1 MPTICLQAVTAL
13 FQRRPYHSLLVL
25 SVNRDFATTT
35 RVLHRRCLT
44 VLCRFRYMSFQ
55 PIENYGVIGNMRSI
69 ALVGMN
75 GSIDFLC
82 YPDFDSPTVFAA
94 LLDDSQGGRF
104 QIEPQLTNMRVRQL
118 YLPDTNILLTRFL
131 AEEGVAELTDYM
143 PIQQN
148 GERSNE
154 IVRTVSAIRGN
165 VRFKMLCQPRFDY
178 ARSAHRTEISDGCAM
193 FIPDDNTYSPM
204 ALYSTVALRPKS
216 QDVASEFS
224 LQAGATT
231 TFVLGG
237 PRPGGQPHEMEVVGK
252 HFLQTSRFWKKWIAK
267 SKYKGRWREMV
278 NRSALMLKLLIS
290 REYGSLIAAPTFSL
304 PENIGGVRNWDYRF
318 TWLRDATFTLYAL
331 IRLGFV
337 EEAEAFIDWLK
348 ARASDDAE
356 RGPLQVM
363 YGIDGRRKLDEFALD
378 HLCGYEN
385 SRPVRI
391 GNAAYQQLQLDIYGE
406 MMDAIYLANKY
417 GDPISYA
424 GWQGVQR
431 MLDWLGKNWQRP
443 DEGIWEVR
451 GGAREFLHSRVMC
464 WVAFDRALRLA
475 QKRSLSGPLDVWQR
489 TRDEIRNDIFTNFW
503 NEELQSFVQAKGT
516 KDLDASA
523 LLMPMVRF
531 ISPVDPM
538 WLSTMRAMESRLVE
552 DTLVRRYE
560 VESTHVDGLPGEEGS
575 FTACSFWYVECLARA
590 GELER
595 AQLLFE
601 KLLGYANHLGLYS
614 EELGSNG
621 QHLGNFPQAF
631 THLALI
637 SAATYLDRAL
647 SGTGEAVWR

>member
-1 MPTICLQAVTAL
+1 MK
-13 FQRRPYHSLLVL
+13 
-25 SVNRDFATTT
+25 
-35 RVLHRRCLT
+35 
-44 VLCRFRYMSFQ
+44 FQ
-55 PIENYGVIGNMRSI
+55 PIENYGVIGNMKSI

-75 GSIDFLC
+75 GSLDFLC

-94 LLDDSQGGRF
+94 LLDEKQGGRF
-104 QIEPQLTNMRVRQL
+104 QVEPQLTNVRIRQL

-143 PIQQN
+143 PIEID
-148 GERSNE
+148 GEQPNE
-154 IVRTVSAIRGN
+154 IIRMVCVIRGN
-165 VRFKMLCQPRFDY
+165 VHFKMRCQPRFNY
-178 ARSAHRTEISDGCAM
+178 AKSAHRTQVGERSARFFPSQSGCPA
-193 FIPDDNTYSPM
+193 M
-204 ALYSTVALRPKS
+204 ALYSSTPLQQQS
-216 QDVASEFS
+216 QDVISEFT
-224 LQAGATT
+224 LAAGATA
-231 TFVLGG
+231 TFILGG
-237 PRPGGQPHEMEVVGK
+237 LGPEEQHPEME
-252 HFLQTSRFWKKWIAK
+252 FERERFQRTTRFWKAWIAK

-278 NRSALMLKLLIS
+278 NRSALMLKLLGS
-290 REYGSLIAAPTFSL
+290 REHGSLIAAPTFSL
-304 PENIGGVRNWDYRF
+304 PETIGGVRNWDYRY

-331 IRLGFV
+331 VRLGFV
-337 EEAEAFIDWLK
+337 DETEAFIDWLK
-348 ARASDDAE
+348 GRLSDDAQ

-363 YGIDGRRKLDEFALD
+363 YGIDGRQKLDEVTLD
-378 HLCGYEN
+378 HLSGYED

-391 GNAAYQQLQLDIYGE
+391 GNAAYQQLQLDIYGD

-417 GDPISYA
+417 GDPISYV

-431 MLDWLGKNWQRP
+431 MLDWLEKNWQRP

-451 GGAREFLHSRVMC
+451 GGPREFLHSRVMC

-475 QKRSLSGPLDVWQR
+475 QKRSLSGPLDIWQLA
-489 TRDEIRNDIFTNFW
+489 RDEIRNDIFTNFW
-503 NEELQSFVQAKGT
+503 SDHLQSFVQAKGT
-516 KDLDASA
+516 EELDASA
-523 LLMPMVRF
+523 LLMPLVRF

-538 WLSTMRAMESRLVE
+538 WLSTMRAIEGRLIE

-560 VESTHVDGLPGEEGS
+560 VERTHVDGLPGGEGS

-590 GELER
+590 GELEK

-614 EELGSNG
+614 EEIGANG

-637 SAATYLDRAL
+637 SAASYLDRAL
-647 SGTGEAVWR
+647 SGPLEAVWR